1 MLRIILPAVVSAFV
15 LGCQSEARI
24 EGQGPARLNDRLQ
37 KIEETRLAACRPGGH
52 GASTAWAVRMDPR
65 GARAN
70 PTATGSDPRTA
81 RADAEPLGDEA
92 AWTLSDFGDQTLE
105 RGAKA
110 NTEASTYE
118 TDHGEKYLHKAP
130 LPSLG
135 QTVKRD
141 VKEMGHDLWHDTKQV
156 YGNPVNV
163 AILAAAYGGSLAVQE
178 TGPDDTVED
187 HFRPGHHHF
196 SDGWRNTFDA
206 VGNPGTHFALA
217 GAWYLIGE
225 QLQDDKTYNVGKT
238 LASALIINGLTTMA
252 GQAASWDRDPNGQW
266 GTFPSGHTSS
276 SFCFASVMHHAYGHV
291 VGVPLYGLA
300 TMVAM
305 ERVDDRNHYFSDV
318 LMGAV
323 VGTVIGHS
331 VASGR
336 DPEIFGWKVLPYAN
350 PEGGAGVAFYKSLD

>member
-1 MLRIILPAVVSAFV
+1 MSRIILATCVAVFV
-15 LGCQSEARI
+15 AGCQSKARNEN
-24 EGQGPARLNDRLQ
+24 EGPTRLNDRLM
-37 KIEETRLAACRPGGH
+37 KLEETRLAECRTGNRGEP
-52 GASTAWAVRMDPR
+52 TPWTVRIDPR
-65 GARAN
+65 GAHAN
-70 PTATGSDPRTA
+70 HPATERDPQASRFNGETAGNDT
-81 RADAEPLGDEA
+81 
-92 AWTLSDFGDQTLE
+92 AWTLAEFGEQPAQ
-105 RGAKA
+105 RAARA
-110 NTEASTYE
+110 NAEASLDEADRTSE
-118 TDHGEKYLHKAP
+118 YLRKPP
-130 LPSLG
+130 LPSFG

-141 VKEMGHDLWHDTKQV
+141 VKEMFGDLWHDTKQV

-163 AILAAAYGGSLAVQE
+163 AILAAAYGGSLAIQE

-238 LASALIINGLTTMA
+238 LASALIINGVTTMV

-276 SFCFASVMHHAYGHV
+276 SFCFASVMHRAYGHA

-323 VGTVIGHS
+323 LGTVVGHS

>member
-1 MLRIILPAVVSAFV
+1 MSRIILAAVVSVFIV
-15 LGCQSEARI
+15 GCQSEARK
-24 EGQGPARLNDRLQ
+24 EGQGPARLNDRLE
-37 KIEETRLAACRPGGH
+37 KIEEARLAACNPGGR
-52 GASTAWAVRMDPR
+52 GVPTPLAARMDPR
-65 GARAN
+65 CAQAN
-70 PTATGSDPRTA
+70 HPAAGSSPRTG
-81 RADAEPLGDEA
+81 RINVEMVGDQA
-92 AWTLSDFGDQTLE
+92 AWTLSEFGDQAPEL
-105 RGAKA
+105 GARA
-110 NTEASTYE
+110 NTETSAY
-118 TDHGEKYLHKAP
+118 DAGRAEKYLHKPP
-130 LPSLG
+130 LASFG

-163 AILAAAYGGSLAVQE
+163 AILAAAYGGSLAVQK

-196 SDGWRNTFDA
+196 SAGWRNTFDA

-238 LASALIINGLTTMA
+238 LASALIINGVTTMV
-252 GQAASWDRDPNGQW
+252 GQAASWDRDPNGEW

-300 TMVAM
+300 SMVAM
-305 ERVDDRNHYFSDV
+305 QRLDDRSHYFSDV